1 MKPILTFQEMLQ
13 DTTHIYAG
21 STWPAWCS
29 TRTVLEESKKPQID
43 FPERSQAGNG
53 ADGNQGASGVAK
65 LSNCVSFLNNYRY
78 AVAICCKYSSC
89 IYEILWDALR
99 TFTCINYATGPPC
112 ASLYSRC
119 RRRCM
124 HGANVAA
131 PSEGFERWDGLE
143 LILVVCSISC
153 AGSDA
158 GWWTRKFKDPALHD
172 CEIGRYEAVAVD
184 RMISYSCPP
193 TINIDKND
201 SEEND
206 NGNNSISNSISNKRK
221 KNKCE
226 NKSSKN
232 DIKMMHNKSR
242 TAPRRTATQ

>member
-1 MKPILTFQEMLQ
+1 MQAQPDQ
-13 DTTHIYAG
+13 
-21 STWPAWCS
+21 AWCS

-53 ADGNQGASGVAK
+53 ADGDQGASGVAK

-78 AVAICCKYSSC
+78 TVAICCKYSSC
-89 IYEILWDALR
+89 IYEILWDALG
-99 TFTCINYATGPPC
+99 TFTYINYATGPPC

-143 LILVVCSISC
+143 LVLVVCSISC

-193 TINIDKND
+193 TINIDKNIQKRQRR
-201 SEEND
+201 ERQWKQQHQQQHQQQKEN
-206 NGNNSISNSISNKRK
+206 

-226 NKSSKN
+226 DKSSKN